1 MATTAVRSR
10 KQSQSQSETKVVVPR
25 KSKAKSHQSV
35 AASMAK
41 LDIVP
46 DWDQLPELKE
56 LSFDELAEKRQKLYY
71 EIEFRKSKMKELDE
85 EISAALAVAG
95 TEKVIWEGRPVQI
108 VHSRS
113 GSKIVGEKLL
123 MLGVAADTIA
133 QATEEGKP
141 YEYVLFGRPKDK
153 K

>member
-1 MATTAVRSR
+1 MATPAARTSTKARSQQLQVAR
-10 KQSQSQSETKVVVPR
+10 
-25 KSKAKSHQSV
+25 KAKKAGHPSV

-56 LSFDELAEKRQKLYY
+56 LSFDELAEKRQKLYD

>member
-1 MATTAVRSR
+1 MATTTATRA
-10 KQSQSQSETKVVVPR
+10 KTQSKASPVVT
-25 KSKAKSHQSV
+25 KAKSKIKQSHQSTG
-35 AASMAK
+35 AAMAK

-56 LSFDELAEKRQKLYY
+56 LDFDSMAERRQKLYD
-71 EIEFRKSKMKELDE
+71 EIEFRKAKMKELDE

-95 TEKVIWEGRPVQI
+95 TEKVIWQDRPVQI

-123 MLGVAADTIA
+123 MLGVPADTIA
-133 QATEEGKP
+133 QATEEGK
-141 YEYVLFGRPKDK
+141 EYSYLLFGKSK